1 MQARRTPSAVTDAFG
16 LDLLLH
22 FGHALRCRY
31 HLQPGFKVQRG
42 GRSDATGR
50 ALDGSLFV
58 LAHEFK
64 GDFPSLILEIGKS
77 ARVLALV
84 AGEVAI
90 LSDVLRGEATP
101 DCLRRNGCRHAG
113 HFGFHA
119 VFPQAGLSVDL
130 ILGIDL
136 EGGGEC
142 EKGRSVQNG
151 AIHVILRE
159 LGKNEGGMISPD
171 PEKRK
176 DGVSWCLASV
186 AEVGDNDL
194 ILSTTEP
201 NKMSQRIISSII
213 EGRPLISCTKDTS
226 VREAC
231 KTMTAKK
238 ISALAVL
245 DQGRIVGIFTE
256 RDALSKILADGRD
269 PDKTKISEV
278 MVKEPEIVRA
288 AMPLAY
294 ALHVMYQGGFRHVPI
309 VNDDGVP
316 VGMVSARDA
325 LGEDLVR
332 LERELERFDTLVN
345 PLN

>member
-1 MQARRTPSAVTDAFG
+1 
-16 LDLLLH
+16 
-22 FGHALRCRY
+22 
-31 HLQPGFKVQRG
+31 
-42 GRSDATGR
+42 
-50 ALDGSLFV
+50 
-58 LAHEFK
+58 
-64 GDFPSLILEIGKS
+64 
-77 ARVLALV
+77 
-84 AGEVAI
+84 
-90 LSDVLRGEATP
+90 
-101 DCLRRNGCRHAG
+101 
-113 HFGFHA
+113 
-119 VFPQAGLSVDL
+119 
-130 ILGIDL
+130 
-136 EGGGEC
+136 
-142 EKGRSVQNG
+142 
-151 AIHVILRE
+151 
-159 LGKNEGGMISPD
+159 MISPD